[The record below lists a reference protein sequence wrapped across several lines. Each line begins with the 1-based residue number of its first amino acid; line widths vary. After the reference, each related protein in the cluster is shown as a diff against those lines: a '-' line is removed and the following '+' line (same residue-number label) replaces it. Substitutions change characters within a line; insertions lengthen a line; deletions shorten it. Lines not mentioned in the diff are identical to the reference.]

1 MVFVNE
7 EDPVP
12 VRVICSFNSGG
23 ASGTCNRTYRGIS
36 FDTSGKGKQGQGQ
49 EQERSK
55 QERGP
60 MISGTRTREGEK
72 IADAKKIRKPKGTL
86 EFGKASQRPEK
97 GQVTD

>member
-1 MVFVNE
+1 MLREFVIVPIE
-7 EDPVP
+7 ESLLTP
-12 VRVICSFNSGG
+12 RGKE
-23 ASGTCNRTYRGIS
+23 NRDR
-36 FDTSGKGKQGQGQ
+36 DRNRN
-49 EQERSK
+49 RSK

-72 IADAKKIRKPKGTL
+72 IADAKKIRKPKGIL